1 MLRGWSCGLPE
12 WITPQI
18 SQLTHI
24 DFHIRAN
31 YKPFI
36 VHLNTSDIRLR
47 IWWSWVL
54 MLSDSNKCEICH
66 RQPASHLTLAKP
78 ATTWGH
84 LITRITR
91 IMVSRCCWRLVKM
104 VWEHY
109 QHIRNK
115 NKNMLH
121 PSSKLGLWLTL
132 FSELWLVNVNHKYS
146 EPNFVRISRLQSKI
160 HILIK

>member
-47 IWWSWVL
+47 IW
-54 MLSDSNKCEICH
+54 ICH

-84 LITRITR
+84 RITRITR
-91 IMVSRCCWRLVKM
+91 IMVSRCCWRLVKI

-146 EPNFVRISRLQSKI
+146 EPNFVRISKFQNKI
-160 HILIK
+160 PNLIK